1 MPYLCAKFNEY
12 YNNMTGLLIAVIA
25 LVVLGNLVLA
35 MSLDRL
41 NIKVRQLTEEIKKL
55 LKEIDND

>member
-1 MPYLCAKFNEY
+1 
-12 YNNMTGLLIAVIA
+12 MTGLLVAVIA

-41 NIKVRQLTEEIKKL
+41 NIKVKQLTEEIKKL